1 MQFLKKTKK
10 YLLPWLIF
18 FIGQTWVM
26 GFDAILRLEKP
37 RIFNG
42 YIGIENREHYTV
54 AIHGIPEVIYFGLI
68 YLIVGYA
75 VYQWFRVLGLNK
87 WRSMARTQKAKRSLI
102 FVFSLVIGAVVH
114 LYMLF
119 WYVIETGIDSL

>member
-1 MQFLKKTKK
+1 
-10 YLLPWLIF
+10 
-18 FIGQTWVM
+18 M